1 MAQLHTASSESELMP
16 TGFLGA
22 KVPTLSP
29 SLVLQKKRLFLQ
41 SKPGRAQVF
50 FLLLSKSFCMI
61 SLLFPFFFFLFIS
74 LHASPSF
81 LEDTEATKLP
91 ARRTRYE
98 MKRLIWRHK
107 KINVNDPIVAES
119 GQTMDNENLSAE
131 WPYYYGKMQW
141 NGENHDLR
149 CWDWRYKYMIKL
161 FSWSVLYKTLLLER
175 SASTMYWTMLNE
187 KIRFRQASSFATS
200 QCDSRFQVSPFW
212 RTTLYDCYTCKSY
225 KRNSDCVDAVESLLH
240 DNQTS
245 LTILPLS

>member
-131 WPYYYGKMQW
+131 
-141 NGENHDLR
+141 
-149 CWDWRYKYMIKL
+149 
-161 FSWSVLYKTLLLER
+161 
-175 SASTMYWTMLNE
+175 
-187 KIRFRQASSFATS
+187 
-200 QCDSRFQVSPFW
+200 
-212 RTTLYDCYTCKSY
+212 
-225 KRNSDCVDAVESLLH
+225 
-240 DNQTS
+240 
-245 LTILPLS
+245 